1 MDQCLLNAD
10 KVEDICVKQTS
21 PTEQPLTIRQTHSA
35 ISNRPIQNGEVFSKL
50 LDKDSTREETKGI
63 RWGDGYK

>member
-1 MDQCLLNAD
+1 
-10 KVEDICVKQTS
+10 VKQTS

-35 ISNRPIQNGEVFSKL
+35 ISNTPIQNGEVFSKL
-50 LDKDSTREETKGI
+50 LDKDSTSEETKGI